1 MKKFTV
7 CCLALALAF
16 MFVPQSQAA
25 TYCIHLTN
33 FCDTLNLT
41 TLQVGGD
48 QKTLIY
54 GAWDWECV
62 GDYTGSSIIGGPPG
76 GTNTVAT
83 RPVYEGTPYAFA
95 YSAAFTLKINGHTT
109 DLYGTN
115 ATSAFA
121 FQTAQPFTV
130 NTGSCTGHANSNGK
144 PRATR

>member
-41 TLQVGGD
+41 TLNVGGV
-48 QKTLIY
+48 QGTLVY

-62 GDYTGSSIIGGPPG
+62 GDYTGSSIIGKTGSIV
-76 GTNTVAT
+76 TVAT

-95 YSAAFTLKINGHTT
+95 YSADFTLKVAGKTL

-121 FQTAQPFTV
+121 FQTAQPFTF
-130 NTGSCTGHANSNGK
+130 NSGSCAGHANSNGK
-144 PRATR
+144 PRLTR